1 MEIFKQQNG
10 QELLLTLKGELN
22 TTTSSQLE
30 AVIKND
36 LKNISTLIIDMVE
49 LTYLTSAGLRV
60 LLVAQKILNDKK
72 GQMIIRHV
80 NDSIMDVFVITGFDN
95 ILTIER

>member
-36 LKNISTLIIDMVE
+36 LKGIDTLVIDMAD

-80 NDSIMDVFVITGFDN
+80 NDSIMDVFAITGFDN